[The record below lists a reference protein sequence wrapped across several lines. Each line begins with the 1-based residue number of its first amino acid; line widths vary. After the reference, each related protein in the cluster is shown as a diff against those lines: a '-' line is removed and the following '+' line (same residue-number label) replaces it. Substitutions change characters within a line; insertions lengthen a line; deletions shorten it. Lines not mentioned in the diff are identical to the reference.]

1 MLLANKSRREPPKT
15 RKMPVRTVCVPHT
28 KSAMAASKF
37 NIRQVCAQ
45 PDEQDL
51 KRAVEMV
58 KACFAS
64 DDFKEGRAAFLEKRP
79 AQFKGR

>member
-1 MLLANKSRREPPKT
+1 VCKGDEIDAVIAEYTKLIAENAPL
-15 RKMPVRTVCVPHT
+15 TV
-28 KSAMAASKF
+28 AASKF

-51 KRAVEMV
+51 ERAVAMV

>member
-1 MLLANKSRREPPKT
+1 MTAGATTMFFQRS
-15 RKMPVRTVCVPHT
+15 
-28 KSAMAASKF
+28 
-37 NIRQVCAQ
+37 
-45 PDEQDL
+45 
-51 KRAVEMV
+51 AVEMV